1 MTGISQLPYEDRLRE
16 LGMYSL
22 ERRRDRGDLIEL
34 YKMFTKKGY
43 IRAEDYVSLAGDHR
57 RGHSW
62 KLKKPRCRT
71 QLRLNTFS
79 QRVVNLWNDLPESVV
94 KAKTVRGFKAE
105 LDKIWLRDVQLKGQ

>member
-1 MTGISQLPYEDRLRE
+1 MRGISQLPYEERLRE
-16 LGMYSL
+16 LGIYSL
-22 ERRRDRGDLIEL
+22 ERRRDRGALQDV
-34 YKMFTKKGY
+34 TKKGY
-43 IRAEDYVSLAGDHR
+43 IRAEDYISLAGDHR

-62 KLKKPRCRT
+62 KLKKPRCQT

-105 LDKIWLRDVQLKGQ
+105 MDKIWLRDVQLKGQ

>member
-1 MTGISQLPYEDRLRE
+1 MRGISQLPYEDRLRE

-34 YKMFTKKGY
+34 YKMFTKEGY
-43 IRAEDYVSLAGDHR
+43 IRAEDYVSLAGDH
-57 RGHSW
+57 SW
-62 KLKKPRCRT
+62 MLKKPRCRT